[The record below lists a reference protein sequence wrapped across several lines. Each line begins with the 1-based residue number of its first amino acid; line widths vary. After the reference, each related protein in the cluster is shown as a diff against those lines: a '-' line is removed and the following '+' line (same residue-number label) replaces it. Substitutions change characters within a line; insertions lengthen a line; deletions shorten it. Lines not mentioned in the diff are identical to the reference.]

1 MRCKKVLLSILAGT
15 CLFLSQTCHHA
26 NHQEK
31 KLSIPDQSST
41 SHKNAEEIIIYGS
54 KTCPHCMAFIQKM
67 DREGI
72 HYSFK
77 EVDNDDENYQEM
89 FDKIKSINFK
99 GYVNYP
105 VVDVGGEILVAPSY
119 DKFYSIYSR

>member
-1 MRCKKVLLSILAGT
+1 MCLLLSPA
-15 CLFLSQTCHHA
+15 CHHA

-31 KLSIPDQSST
+31 KPSIPDQSSK
-41 SHKNAEEIIIYGS
+41 SRNEGVDIIIYGS
-54 KTCPHCMAFIQKM
+54 KTCPHCMAFIQKI

-72 HYSFK
+72 SYTFK

-119 DKFYSIYSR
+119 NKFYSIYSR